1 MFCANCGAEL
11 GDPNQRYCQSCG
23 SEVSSISEIQQTETI
38 EHPIS
43 TPKSP
48 PTITPSY
55 TPVPVQPQVKLG
67 SAGSY
72 SRKCLGFALTS
83 LGIAVASIIVSGWI
97 FLFPLITGLFYFMGG
112 MSGIRITGMI
122 ITLLLYIMGLVFGSV
137 ARTNGKKAGSLDATN
152 AVHKVGSV
160 FAVFGIVINAIG
172 LAISFILPWV
182 FFFPFVM

>member
-38 EHPIS
+38 EQPVS
-43 TPKSP
+43 TPSSP
-48 PTITPSY
+48 PTITSSY
-55 TPVPVQPQVKLG
+55 TPIPTQTYVKTG
-67 SAGSY
+67 GANTH

-83 LGIAVASIIVSGWI
+83 LGIAVASMVVSGWI

-112 MSGIRITGMI
+112 MNSIRIGGMI
-122 ITLLLYIMGLVFGSV
+122 ITLLLYVMGLVFGSV
-137 ARTNGKKAGSLDATN
+137 ARTNSKKAGSLEPIN
-152 AVHKVGSV
+152 SVNKVGSV

-172 LAISFILPWV
+172 LAVSFLLPWL
-182 FFFPFVM
+182 FFFPFI